1 MGACRERAYCSVK
14 CQTESWVQ
22 HKAMCKMMVIAR
34 NRYEKKQETILYH
47 LKKQFPIDT
56 LPVSIKSFQQELE
69 TAMFVLFCP
78 IIEETNYMDNWMNFC
93 FIEKHKSFW
102 VDEMKSL
109 LKKEYV
115 QMRKKLDVSKVTSQI
130 SATWSLQGRVDLEN
144 FIKEWANQWMDR
156 IVEQFESDS

>member
-1 MGACRERAYCSVK
+1 MGSSILEALKGFFAYHLCENEKCAKSTHKKCSACRVRAYCSIK
-14 CQTESWVQ
+14 CQTESWAQ

-56 LPVSIKSFQQELE
+56 LPVSIKNFQQELE

-78 IIEETNYMDNWMNFC
+78 IIEETNCMDNWMNFC

-102 VDEMKSL
+102 
-109 LKKEYV
+109 
-115 QMRKKLDVSKVTSQI
+115 
-130 SATWSLQGRVDLEN
+130 A
-144 FIKEWANQWMDR
+144 
-156 IVEQFESDS
+156 